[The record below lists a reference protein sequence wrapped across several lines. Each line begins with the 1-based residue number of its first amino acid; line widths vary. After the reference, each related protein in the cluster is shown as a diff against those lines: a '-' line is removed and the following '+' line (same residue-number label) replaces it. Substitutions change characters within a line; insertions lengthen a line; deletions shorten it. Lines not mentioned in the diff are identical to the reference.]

1 MKTIRHN
8 GIEAKERGRLVRAA
22 TRITNTPTRRPRSF
36 ASRLSGFVPLAF
48 AACLLA
54 GAGAACRLGAEETPA
69 FQLRP
74 AAQVDGG
81 GIFLNQLIQSE
92 TALPALRLCDA
103 PLFGKSAVLTRAQ
116 IADLARVA
124 GSDLALTNWAGAEAV
139 RVSRRSRALAEREGL
154 QLLTALLQQ
163 QTIKDKGELELR
175 LSRAWTAI
183 NVPDEPF
190 TLKVLD
196 MPTMGVT
203 PAFIVR
209 FELETAR
216 GEKVGSWQASL
227 QARIWRE
234 IWVTHSALKR
244 GDSLRGADLAHD
256 RRDVLALRE
265 TLAEFDPEDSALE
278 VADPVPANS
287 PLLARSIRLRTVIH
301 RGQTVAALLE
311 DGALAITMKVEALE
325 DGAPGQ
331 IIRLR
336 NPNSR
341 RDLRGKVINEQTI
354 LVAL

>member
-1 MKTIRHN
+1 
-8 GIEAKERGRLVRAA
+8 
-22 TRITNTPTRRPRSF
+22 
-36 ASRLSGFVPLAF
+36 
-48 AACLLA
+48 
-54 GAGAACRLGAEETPA
+54 
-69 FQLRP
+69 
-74 AAQVDGG
+74 VDGG
-81 GIFLNQLIQSE
+81 GIFLNQIIQSE

-154 QLLTALLQQ
+154 QLLTALLQPQ
-163 QTIKDKGELELR
+163 NVKDKGELELR

-209 FELETAR
+209 FELETAH

-234 IWVTHSALKR
+234 IWVAHSALKR
-244 GDSLRGADLAHD
+244 GDPLRGADLARE
-256 RRDVLALRE
+256 RRDVLALRDN
-265 TLAEFDPEDSALE
+265 LAEFDPEDSALE

-336 NPNSR
+336 NPISR
-341 RDLRGKVINEQTI
+341 RDLRGKVLNEQTI